1 VTGSTE
7 DQKRELLRRLL
18 QERMEKQRELKTQK
32 PLVAPTT
39 DEAVLPLKPAPR
51 DEELELS
58 FGQEMVWLLEQ
69 IIPEAM
75 FYNIVERFG
84 IKGSLDVELLR
95 RCIDEVIKRHEALRT
110 TYPMVGGR
118 PVQRI
123 KPPAPCDLRV
133 ADLRETPAA
142 QRDQEARRL
151 IVADVKTRFD
161 IAVGPVLR
169 PSLLRLGEDDY
180 ILALV
185 MHHIAIDGWSLRLF
199 MHEIAALYAAFNEG
213 RTPEL
218 PQIPVQ
224 YADFAYWERRWLTGS
239 RLTNHRDYWRKTLG
253 EQPPALNLQTDFP
266 LISNRTF
273 DSATYQTVIQADV
286 VEGLREIGRREGA
299 TFYTV
304 LLAGFATLLMRY
316 SGREDFVIGSVIT
329 SRPRPEVENL
339 LGFFVNS
346 LALRMNLTGN
356 PTFSELVSRAREIV
370 FAAHEHGAYPFQ
382 RLVEVMQPKRSMN
395 SNPFAQV
402 FLNMLN
408 LWDSEEVSLP
418 NLSIRPLDGLDL
430 HMPVD
435 LVTLF
440 ARVSVQ
446 QLDLMFVYSTELFK
460 PATIERMAADLQ
472 RLLEK
477 IAVAPQSRIWDLPMF
492 VPQAKIPEDA
502 VGDILVELGAL
513 GVRLSVEDGRLKVNA
528 PKGALTAAHKAGIAS
543 LREGIITRLGLEG
556 PRLPDELALHRVPR
570 TPPLPLT
577 AVQKRFW
584 FLDKIGQGKS
594 VPNVMFPLRFEGPI
608 DFDAMMSAV
617 IAILNRHEALRM
629 CIGERDGEPYPDIV
643 AVPEDLVTVADLTML
658 PDTSRE
664 QQGDGLSK
672 QFVHDPF
679 NLVTGPLAKVLLVRL
694 SPTVLLMTWS
704 MHHIV
709 ADGWSSS
716 IMLRE
721 LGAAYSALMK
731 GATPDLPALPYQYV
745 DYAAWEAAQV
755 REGLFER
762 QLGYWREKLAGV
774 PPLLGLPTDRPR
786 PTQRSFRGSR
796 LDCIIEADVVE
807 RLQQFSKR
815 HDATLFMTVLAAF
828 AVVLHRLT
836 SQDDIVIGT
845 PVANRG
851 SPELE
856 QIVGPFV
863 NSLSLRL
870 SIEGNQSFASYLA
883 QVRRTAI
890 EAIDNRDLP
899 FDMVVEAINPARTL
913 DHAPIYQV
921 MFGLHNFP
929 VQPPRFEGLECS
941 FISPETQV
949 ARLDLQLDM
958 AVHEGRL
965 FGAYEYASDL
975 FDHTTIERIHEQLVE
990 VLNSILADEGRSVR
1004 ELPMRSAAQDRILLN
1019 VWNNTRV
1026 EHDRDVCL
1034 HQLFERA
1041 AAQKPDAE
1049 AFIIGEQIFSYRDI
1063 DQRANQLARLFALRG
1078 VRPGDR
1084 VAVCLDRTIEM
1095 PVAIAAVLK
1104 AGAAYVPLDPAHPA
1118 DRLRYIV
1125 EDAQVACLVTMSW
1138 LAEPFN
1144 AVDVPQ
1150 VLLDAA
1156 VSELEPLETSTPAI
1170 PVTPKDVA
1178 YVIYTSGSTGRP
1190 KGVQVEHLNVV
1201 SFLEAMRREPG
1212 LERADILLAVTTLSF
1227 DIAGLEIWLP
1237 LSVGA
1242 KVVLASKADVLVG
1255 SRLVDLIDRH
1265 QVTVMQATPS
1275 TWRLLLDAGWS
1286 GKSDIRAL
1294 CGGEAMPIDLAAVL
1308 LPKVEQLW
1316 NMYGP
1321 TETTIWST
1329 TSRVG
1334 DATGVPPIGKPIANT
1349 HVYVLEP
1356 AGALAALGGFGEL
1369 AIGGEGVARGYW
1381 NRPELTT
1388 EKFLNISL
1396 PDGRTERVFRT
1407 GDIVRFRNDGQL
1419 EFHGRRDSQIKLRGY
1434 RIELG
1439 EIEAILATC
1448 EAVTEAAVIVRE
1460 DEPGDQR
1467 LVAYVVVRVG
1477 ESFEPEAARAVLKAA
1492 LPGYM
1497 VPAEFV
1503 TLTTMLLTP
1512 NGKVNRSALPAP
1524 QQGNVAAAQARA
1536 EIVMT
1541 PTQRRVADLWAK
1553 ILRTDRISLHD
1564 NFFDVGGHSMLVVKL
1579 HAAIQQE
1586 FKSDVTVTEL
1596 FQQTTVAAQAAR
1608 VSMSAGGEVAL
1619 RRAEAR
1625 VRTRLNG

>member
-1 VTGSTE
+1 
-7 DQKRELLRRLL
+7 
-18 QERMEKQRELKTQK
+18 MEKQRELKTQK

-39 DEAVLPLKPAPR
+39 EEAVLPLKPAPR
-51 DEELELS
+51 DEEFELS

-75 FYNIVERFG
+75 FYNVVERFG
-84 IKGSLDVELLR
+84 IKGALDVELLH

-110 TYPMVGGR
+110 TYPVVGGR

-133 ADLRETPAA
+133 VDLRQTPAA

-199 MHEIAALYAAFNEG
+199 IHEIAALYAAFSEG

-239 RLTNHRDYWRKTLG
+239 RLTNHRDYWSKTLG

-266 LISNRTF
+266 VISNRTF
-273 DSATYQTVIQADV
+273 DSATYQTAIPADV

-370 FAAHEHGAYPFQ
+370 FAAHEHGAFPFQ
-382 RLVEVMQPKRSMN
+382 RLVEVMQPKRRMN

-408 LWDSEEVSLP
+408 LWDREEASLP
-418 NLSIRPLDGLDL
+418 NLSIRPLGGLDL

-435 LVTLF
+435 LFTLF

-460 PATIERMAADLQ
+460 PATIKRMAADLQ

-477 IAVAPQSRIWDLPMF
+477 IAVAPQSRIWDLPMSG
-492 VPQAKIPEDA
+492 PQAKVPEDA
-502 VGDILVELGAL
+502 VGDILAELGAL

-528 PKGALTAAHKAGIAS
+528 PKGTLTDK
-543 LREGIITRLGLEG
+543 LRAEVSTHRDGIITRLREDG
-556 PRLPDELALHRVPR
+556 PRGADDLKIRHIPR
-570 TPPLPLT
+570 MPPLPLT

-584 FLDKIGQGKS
+584 FLDKIGQGRS
-594 VPNVMFPLRFEGPI
+594 VPNVMFPLRFDGAI
-608 DFDAMMSAV
+608 DFDAIMSAV
-617 IAILNRHEALRM
+617 IAILRRHETLRM
-629 CIGERDGEPYPDIV
+629 CIGDRDGEPYPEIA
-643 AVPEDLVTVADLTML
+643 AVPEDQVTVADLTAL
-658 PDTSRE
+658 PDTNRE
-664 QQGDGLSK
+664 QEGDRLSK

-694 SPTVLLMTWS
+694 SPTVILMTWS

-731 GATPDLPALPYQYV
+731 GATPGLPPLPYQYV

-762 QLGYWREKLAGV
+762 QLGYWRAKLAGA

-786 PTQRSFRGSR
+786 PAQRSFRGSR
-796 LDCIIEADVVE
+796 VDCIIEADVVE

-836 SQDDIVIGT
+836 AQDEIVIGT

-870 SIEGNQSFASYLA
+870 SVEGNQSFASYLA
-883 QVRRTAI
+883 QVRRTTI

-958 AVHEGRL
+958 VIHEGRL

-1004 ELPMRSAAQDRILLN
+1004 ELPMRSAAHDRILLN

-1026 EHDRDVCL
+1026 DHDRHACL
-1034 HQLFERA
+1034 HQLFERS

-1049 AFIIGEQIFSYRDI
+1049 AFIIGEQTFSYRDI
-1063 DQRANQLARLFALRG
+1063 DQRANQLARLLALRG

-1084 VAVCLDRTIEM
+1084 VAVCLDRTVEM

-1104 AGAAYVPLDPAHPA
+1104 AGAAYVPLDPAHPP

-1125 EDAQVACLVTMSW
+1125 GDAQVACLITLSW
-1138 LAEPFN
+1138 LAEPFDAAN
-1144 AVDVPQ
+1144 VPR
-1150 VLLDAA
+1150 VLLDGA
-1156 VSELEPLETSTPAI
+1156 VSELNSLETSTPAVAVI
-1170 PVTPKDVA
+1170 PADVA

-1190 KGVQVEHLNVV
+1190 KGVQVEHRNVV
-1201 SFLEAMRREPG
+1201 SFIEAMRREPG

-1308 LPKVEQLW
+1308 FTKVAQLW

-1329 TSRVG
+1329 TSRVE

-1349 HVYVLEP
+1349 RVYVLEP

-1381 NRPELTT
+1381 NRSELTA
-1388 EKFLNISL
+1388 EKFVNISL

-1448 EAVTEAAVIVRE
+1448 EAVTEAAVTVRE

-1477 ESFEPEAARAVLKAA
+1477 ESFEPEAARAVLTAA

-1503 TLTTMLLTP
+1503 ALSAMPLTP

-1524 QQGNVAAAQARA
+1524 QQSNVAAAQARA

-1608 VSMSAGGEVAL
+1608 VSMAPGGDVAL

-1625 VRTRLNG
+1625 VRKRLNG